1 MNKNNYEWV
10 TIGNARFYTDGT
22 TCTDIEVMNNAKTVS
37 FIYPKFR
44 IDRKTCQK
52 VFSSVENLMIG
63 RNVLLIIIPNKM
75 FPNVKEVRS
84 KSSNFIN
91 GKYLIERAGMRLVNT
106 FGQDDGAVIDFTHF
120 SRIEDYAFEGCK
132 AKNAVGL
139 DEMRFSMVQDA
150 AIVQDAAFVGSGF
163 LDQPFIGGIKCLGPF
178 IIDIDETADEIV
190 LPKNDVCFCVPKRPK
205 KCVRV
210 PNINA
215 FTAMRKFP
223 KKVIIEDE
231 NINYDDALAYY
242 KFCSR
247 DIEELESRIPRYKTV
262 DGILYSADMKTLI
275 LCPTGKSGTVVIPDG
290 VTRIRKNA
298 FSRSKISKVIF
309 PDSMVSLQN
318 EVFSGCE
325 YLKEIDFGHGIEQIG
340 ANGSQYI
347 FSECAFEKLVFPP
360 QVKEIGINAFFLCRE
375 LQEVIFNEGLETI
388 QRGAFRNCPRL
399 TEIHLPASIKKMGP
413 DAFLCEILREGIQDI
428 NVNMSTIPE
437 DFGRAFIH
445 PGYMQTP
452 RCINVHID
460 NKNGIFDFVLPDY
473 VSAVTTGYS
482 DIISAFNLMADQE
495 YDKKFWRL
503 ECLKTAFMYA
513 SNSKFQCVDAFKTY
527 KRTKNELAK
536 EYLADYQKRAAD
548 AIAIELAEKDF
559 VDFLRLEFINLGYD
573 EGIVKQLR
581 EQNWNV
587 ALAYMLEEGKNN
599 KDNALV
605 I

>member
-52 VFSSVENLMIG
+52 IFSSVENLMIG
-63 RNVLLIIIPNKM
+63 RNVLSIVIPNKM

-84 KSSNFIN
+84 KSSSFIN

-106 FGQDDGAVIDFTHF
+106 FGQDDGAAIDFTQF
-120 SRIEDYAFEGCK
+120 NRIGDYAFEGCK

-139 DEMRFSMVQDA
+139 NETMISM
-150 AIVQDAAFVGSGF
+150 VQDAAFVGSGF

-190 LPKNDVCFCVPKRPK
+190 LPKNDVYFCVPKRPK

-210 PNINA
+210 PNLNA
-215 FTAMRKFP
+215 FAAMRKFP

-231 NINYDDALAYY
+231 NINYDDALLY

-247 DIEELESRIPRYKTV
+247 DIKELESRVQRYKTV

-275 LCPTGKSGTVVIPDG
+275 ICPTGKTGTVVIPDG
-290 VTRIRKNA
+290 VTRIRNRA
-298 FSRSKISKVIF
+298 FSGSKISKVIF
-309 PDSMVSLQN
+309 PDSIVSLQN
-318 EVFSGCE
+318 EAFYGCE
-325 YLKEIDFGHGIEQIG
+325 YLTEIDFGHGIEQIG
-340 ANGSQYI
+340 GNGNQHI
-347 FSECAFEKLVFPP
+347 FSGCSMKKLVFPP
-360 QVKEIGINAFFLCRE
+360 QVKKIGINAFFSCGE
-375 LQEVIFNEGLETI
+375 LKEVVFNDGLEI
-388 QRGAFRNCPRL
+388 IRQGAFKDCPRL
-399 TEIHLPASIKKMGP
+399 TEINLPASIKRVGF
-413 DAFLCEILREGIQDI
+413 DAFVCRIMREGIQDI

-437 DFGRAFIH
+437 DFGRAFTH
-445 PGYMQTP
+445 PGNIQTP
-452 RCINVHID
+452 RCVNVHID
-460 NKNGIFDFVLPDY
+460 NNDGIFDFVLPDC

-513 SNSKFQCVDAFKTY
+513 SNSRFKCVDAFKTY

-548 AIAIELAEKDF
+548 AIALELTEKDF
-559 VDFLRLEFINLGYD
+559 VDFLKLGFISLGYD
-573 EGIVKQLR
+573 EDIVKRLR
-581 EQNWNV
+581 EQNWNI
-587 ALAYMLEEGKNN
+587 ALAYMLEEGKNSSN
-599 KDNALV
+599 DALV